1 MNKKHPFATL
11 YRTLAL
17 ASVLSLAACGSG
29 ASLDGVI
36 GGTGIKGPVN
46 NATVAAYAIN
56 AGAMGQRIG
65 TTTSNASGNFNV
77 SIGAYSGP
85 VMLQMSGGTYTDEAT
100 GTMMSMAAGD
110 VMSAVLPS
118 VASGAIVNGV
128 QMTPVTS
135 MAQTIAQHLSG
146 GMTDAN
152 IAAANAALGTYFMV
166 SDILHVQPMNPLVA
180 GAGSGATQDAKNYG
194 MTLAAMSQYAT
205 SQGLSYSSAMVTALM
220 SDASDGVMDGM
231 MGGGAVMMGGMGG
244 GGMSMPASAGTAG
257 LANAM
262 ANFVASAHNQS
273 GVSAATMQALMNH
286 LSGSDGNMLGG
297 IATPVVKGTINGT
310 IFDGV
315 VKSATVTAFA
325 VTNGTQ
331 GAQIASAPTDAQGHF
346 TIPIGSYAGPLMVQA
361 SHGTYVDAATGTTMM
376 MGASDV
382 MTAVMPTV
390 SSGATMNGVWVTP
403 LTAMAQVRAQA
414 MSGGMSDANIM
425 AANAAVG
432 NYFMVSDPLHLQPM
446 NTLMTGSATTA
457 TQAMKNYGVAL
468 AAMSQYAMNSNVAVS
483 SNFVTA
489 MMGDAADG
497 ILDGRMGGGSISM
510 PMGGMMSMTTMMSDA
525 GTSGLATAMSEFLG
539 SSMNMSGATA
549 ADMAALMEQLR
560 ASNGMLQ

>member
-1 MNKKHPFATL
+1 MNKKHLFATL

-77 SIGAYSGP
+77 SMGAYSGP

-118 VASGAIVNGV
+118 VAAGAIVNGV
-128 QMTPVTS
+128 HMTPVTS

-166 SDILHVQPMNPLVA
+166 GDILHVQPMNPLVA

-205 SQGLSYSSAMVTALM
+205 SQGMTQSSAMVTALM
-220 SDASDGVMDGM
+220 NDASDGVMDGM
-231 MGGGAVMMGGMGG
+231 MGSDSDSVSRPVMMGGMDSGVP
-244 GGMSMPASAGTAG
+244 MPGTAG
-257 LANAM
+257 TSGLASAM
-262 ANFVASAHNQS
+262 LNFIGSAHNQS
-273 GVSAATMQALMNH
+273 RVSADAMKALMDH
-286 LSGSDGNMLGG
+286 LSGSDGNMLGA
-297 IATPVVKGTINGT
+297 IATPVVKGTISGT
-310 IFDGV
+310 FFNGV
-315 VKSATVTAFA
+315 VKTGTVTAFA
-325 VTNGTQ
+325 VDNGAQ
-331 GAQIASAPTDAQGHF
+331 GAQIASASTDAQGHF
-346 TIPIGSYAGPLMVQA
+346 TIPTGSYAGALMVQA
-361 SHGTYVDAATGTTMM
+361 NHGTYTDAATGTTMM

-390 SSGATMNGVWVTP
+390 SSGATTNGVWVTP
-403 LTAMAQVRAQA
+403 LTAMAQVL
-414 MSGGMSDANIM
+414 SLI
-425 AANAAVG
+425 
-432 NYFMVSDPLHLQPM
+432 H
-446 NTLMTGSATTA
+446 
-457 TQAMKNYGVAL
+457 
-468 AAMSQYAMNSNVAVS
+468 
-483 SNFVTA
+483 
-489 MMGDAADG
+489 
-497 ILDGRMGGGSISM
+497 I
-510 PMGGMMSMTTMMSDA
+510 
-525 GTSGLATAMSEFLG
+525 
-539 SSMNMSGATA
+539 
-549 ADMAALMEQLR
+549 
-560 ASNGMLQ
+560 